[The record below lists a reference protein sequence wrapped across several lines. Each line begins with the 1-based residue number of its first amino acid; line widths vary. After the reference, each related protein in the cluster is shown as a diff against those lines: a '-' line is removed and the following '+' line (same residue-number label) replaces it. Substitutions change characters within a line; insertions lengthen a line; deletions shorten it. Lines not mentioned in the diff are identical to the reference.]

1 MKVKFILMLIGL
13 TSLFFAGDIELSLQ
27 DVVVIQDSS
36 GLTRILFTFDTS
48 QPIDTSMIDYAE
60 LFIPRFLQAEP
71 EYSLTL
77 EARLLTR
84 QWQSLTVSWYY
95 PWETPGADY
104 DTTFCCQFRV
114 SSRIEC
120 DICMDISEL
129 IKKMYG
135 GSSSNYGILLMT
147 PKYEDNG
154 FTMPIENLIE
164 ILNTARIKLAINPAA
179 MNQ

>member
-1 MKVKFILMLIGL
+1 MKVKFILMFIGL

-27 DVVVIQDSS
+27 DVVAIQDSS

-84 QWQSLTVSWYY
+84 QWQPLTVSWYY

-104 DTTFCCQFRV
+104 DTTFCRQFRV

-120 DICMDISEL
+120 DICMDITEL
-129 IKKMYG
+129 IKKIYG
-135 GSSSNYGILLMT
+135 GACSNYGILLMT
-147 PKYEDNG
+147 PEYEDGG
-154 FTMPIENLIE
+154 FIILISNLLDVLE
-164 ILNTARIKLAINPAA
+164 TARIELAINPAA

>member
-36 GLTRILFTFDTS
+36 GLTRILFTFDMS

-77 EARLLTR
+77 EARLLIR
-84 QWQSLTVSWYY
+84 QWQLLTVSWYY

-120 DICMDISEL
+120 NICMDITRL
-129 IKKMYG
+129 IKRISG
-135 GSSSNYGILLMT
+135 GQSNYGILLTT

-154 FTMPIENLIE
+154 FIIPIENLIE